1 MYIDIRKEDGIMYID
16 GRKEYGIRCKD
27 GRKEEGV
34 RSNWCNEKFGEVTLH
49 RSPLCTSHSASLQEI
64 KYLIIISA
72 PYS

>member
-34 RSNWCNEKFGEVTLH
+34 RSNWCNEKFGEVTLQRPPPCVRH
-49 RSPLCTSHSASLQEI
+49 
-64 KYLIIISA
+64 
-72 PYS
+72 